1 MNLVLVESPA
11 KAKTIEKYL
20 GKDFKVFAT
29 LGHVI
34 DLPKNKLAVDVDKG
48 YEPEFVTIKGKA
60 ALIRKLKKEVPKDGD
75 VYLAMDPDREGEA
88 IAYHAA
94 QSLKIKNPKRI
105 TFHEITKNAV
115 LEAVKSPREVDMDL
129 VTAQFA
135 RRVLDRLV
143 GYKVSGLLWKKIR
156 YGLSAG
162 RVQSVALRL
171 IAQREEEIKN
181 FVAQEYWE
189 VYADLETSDG
199 KVVRFKLVKIESK
212 RFKADNSS
220 IIEEILQ
227 DIKNNSFNIVDVKKG
242 KRAVNAP
249 PPFTTST
256 LQQAGNN
263 HLGYSAKR
271 TMGLAQSLYQQGYIT
286 YMRTDSQN
294 MSKEAIEAFRG
305 YIGGVL
311 GKEYVPATPNFFR
324 KKSKLAQ
331 EAHEAIRPTDV
342 TKSGSQLKGLDPQEK
357 KLYDMIRNRAI
368 ASQMSQALYDTFN
381 IDAQPE
387 NTKQTYTFNVSAQN
401 CTFEGFKKLWN
412 VKFGKDD
419 EDVQEISKIEK
430 GDKLENKEIVP
441 IQKFTTPKSR
451 YTEATLVKQLELLG
465 VGRPS
470 TYATIISTIM
480 DRGYVVKVE
489 KKLAPT
495 DIGMLVNSFLVNHFN
510 RMVDYKYTAKVEDG
524 LDGIAEGKVK
534 YEPFIDK
541 EYKPLM
547 ADIERIDKEVKK
559 EDVVTFEKSDEKCPE
574 CGSEMVVKLGRYGK
588 FLSCSKFPNCKGMKS
603 LENDD
608 FVLDEN
614 KYVKETKCEKCGK
627 DMIMKN
633 GKFGRYW
640 ACSDYPKCKTTKP
653 LMLLEKC
660 PDCGSNLVERKGKWG
675 RSFTG
680 CSAYPKCKYIKK
692 APKKGS

>member
-20 GKDFKVFAT
+20 GKEYKVFAT

-34 DLPKNKLAVDVDKG
+34 DLPKNKLAVDVDNG
-48 YEPEFVTIKGKA
+48 YKPDFVTIKGKGT
-60 ALIRKLKKEVPKDGD
+60 LLTKLRKEVPKDGS

-94 QSLKIKNPKRI
+94 QALKLKDPKRI
-105 TFHEITKNAV
+105 TFNEITKDAV
-115 LEAVKSPREVDMDL
+115 LKSINSPRVVDMDL

-171 IAQREEEIKN
+171 IAERESEITS
-181 FVAQEYWE
+181 FIPQEYWE
-189 VYADLETSDG
+189 VYVDLITQNGD
-199 KVVRFKLVKIESK
+199 VVRFKLVKVNGK
-212 RFKADNSS
+212 TFKANNSAQ
-220 IIEEILQ
+220 IEEILQ
-227 DIKNNSFNIVDVKKG
+227 DINSPKYSIEAVKKG
-242 KRAVNAP
+242 KRVASAP

-263 HLGYSAKR
+263 HLGYSAKK
-271 TMGLAQSLYQQGYIT
+271 TMALAQGLYQKGHIT
-286 YMRTDSQN
+286 YMRTDSVN
-294 MSKEAIEAFRG
+294 LSKDAIDAFRG
-305 YIGGVL
+305 YISKSFGDS
-311 GKEYVPATPNFFR
+311 YVPATPNYF
-324 KKSKLAQ
+324 KKSSKLAQ
-331 EAHEAIRPTDV
+331 EAHEAIRPTDIS
-342 TKSGSQLKGLDPQEK
+342 KSSAALGDAEAQEK
-357 KLYDMIRNRAI
+357 KLYDLIRNRAL
-368 ASQMSQALYDTFN
+368 ASQMSPALYDTYN
-381 IDAQPE
+381 IDASPE
-387 NTKQTYTFNVSAQN
+387 GMKEKYTFNVKAQN

-412 VKFGKDD
+412 VKYGKED
-419 EDVQEISKIEK
+419 EDVQEISKIEQ
-430 GDKLENKEIVP
+430 GDLLDKKEVTP
-441 IQKFTTPKSR
+441 LQKFTEPKSR

-470 TYATIISTIM
+470 TYATTISTIM
-480 DRGYVVKVE
+480 DRGYVVKIE

-495 DIGMLVNSFLVNHFN
+495 DIGMIVNGFLVSHFT

-524 LDGIAEGKVK
+524 LDGIALGKVK
-534 YEPFIDK
+534 YEPFIDQ

-559 EDVVTFEKSDEKCPE
+559 EDIVVLEKSDEKCPE
-574 CGSEMVVKLGRYGK
+574 CGSDMVVKLGRFGK
-588 FLSCSKFPNCKGMKS
+588 FLSCSNFPECKGMKN
-603 LENDD
+603 LESDD

-614 KYVKETKCEKCGK
+614 KYVKEDKCATCGK
-627 DMIMKN
+627 DMIIKN

-640 ACSDYPKCKTTKP
+640 ACIDYPKCKTALP
-653 LMLLEKC
+653 LRLLEKC
-660 PDCGSNLVERKGKWG
+660 PECGSNLVERKGRWG
-675 RSFTG
+675 KTFTG

-692 APKKGS
+692 AKKES